1 MADRNSDTATITL
14 FDTYRGER
22 RALQP
27 IEAGRCRIY
36 CCGPT
41 VYDHCHLGHARS
53 YVSFDV
59 IRRYLV
65 HKGYDVTYI
74 SNITDV
80 DDKVIK
86 RAKWKGED
94 PLELSRKFTES
105 YFEDMGRLGVLLP
118 DFNPRVTDHIPEII
132 EVVEGLVKKGLAY
145 VSARGNVYFDLLKS
159 KDKIGVLSHQTVEA
173 LLEGSGTRVE
183 AEDDKR
189 FPLDFALW
197 KASEPDE
204 PGWESPWGRGRP
216 GWHIECS
223 VMSMKYCGGQLDIH
237 GAGMDLVFPH
247 HEAEIHQSECY
258 MGKEPFAKYWIHNGF
273 LTIDK
278 RKMSKSL
285 GNFFTIKE
293 VLERFSPKTIRF
305 FILNTQYR
313 RPIDFSDQ
321 HLEEAGKAH
330 DRIVNAIV
338 NARQALEKS
347 KDEGD
352 DLGLVEALK
361 DATKVFEES
370 MDDDFN
376 TREALAGVFVLARRI
391 NEALSKGTP
400 NKDAL
405 KGVLDFFVEIG
416 DVFAMFKEEAL
427 GGMAN
432 GKGPSDDDIIAL
444 LKKRE
449 EARKAKDWAKADE
462 IRDKL
467 KDLGITIEDHKDGVK
482 WRRN

>member
-1 MADRNSDTATITL
+1 MVLKVYNTL
-14 FDTYRGER
+14 TREMEEFE
-22 RALQP
+22 P
-27 IEAGRCRIY
+27 IDGKKVHIY
-36 CCGPT
+36 VCGPT

-86 RAKWKGED
+86 RAKWKGKD
-94 PLELSRKFTES
+94 PIELSREFAES
-105 YFEDMGRLGVLLP
+105 YFEDMERLGVLLP

-132 EVVEGLVKKGLAY
+132 EVVEGLVEKGMAY
-145 VSARGNVYFDLLKS
+145 VSTRGNVYFDLMKS

-173 LLEGSGTRVE
+173 LLEGSGSRVE
-183 AEDDKR
+183 TEDDKR

-223 VMSMKYCGGQLDIH
+223 VMSMKYGGGQLDIH
-237 GAGMDLVFPH
+237 GGGMDLVFPH

-258 MGKEPFAKYWIHNGF
+258 MGKGPFAKYWLHNGF

-330 DRIVNAIV
+330 DRIANSIV
-338 NARQALEKS
+338 NAREAIKKAS
-347 KDEGD
+347 DDGD
-352 DLGLVEALK
+352 DLGLGEAVK
-361 DATKVFEES
+361 EAKRIFEES

-376 TREALAGVFVLARRI
+376 TREALAGVFVLARKM

-400 NKDAL
+400 NKGAL
-405 KGVLDFFVEIG
+405 KDFLEFFADIG
-416 DVFAMFKEEAL
+416 DVFGMFKEEAL
-427 GGMAN
+427 GDQAE
-432 GKGPSDDDIIAL
+432 GKGPSDDEVVAM
-444 LKKRE
+444 LKERE
-449 EARKAKDWAKADE
+449 KARKAKDWAKADE
-462 IRDKL
+462 IRDRL
-467 KDLGITIEDHKDGVK
+467 KELGIIIEDHKDGVK
-482 WRRN
+482 WRRT

>member
-1 MADRNSDTATITL
+1 MVLKVYNTL
-14 FDTYRGER
+14 TREMEEFE
-22 RALQP
+22 P
-27 IEAGRCRIY
+27 INGKKVY
-36 CCGPT
+36 VYVCGPT

-59 IRRYLV
+59 IRRYLIY
-65 HKGYDVTYI
+65 KGYDVTYI

-105 YFEDMGRLGVLLP
+105 YFEDMGHLGILLP

-132 EVVEGLVKKGLAY
+132 EVVEGLIEKGMAY
-145 VSARGNVYFDLLKS
+145 VSTKGNVYFDLMKS

-183 AEDDKR
+183 VEDDKR
-189 FPLDFALW
+189 FQLDFALW
-197 KASEPDE
+197 KRSEPDE

-237 GAGMDLVFPH
+237 GGGMDLVFPH

-258 MGKEPFAKYWIHNGF
+258 MGKGPFAKYWIHNGF

-293 VLERFSPKTIRF
+293 VLERFTPKTIRF

-313 RPIDFSDQ
+313 RPIDFSDK

-330 DRIVNAIV
+330 DRIGNSIV
-338 NARQALEKS
+338 NARQAMEKAS
-347 KDEGD
+347 DQGD
-352 DLGLVEALK
+352 DLGLGEALK
-361 DATKVFEES
+361 EASKVFEES

-376 TREALAGVFVLARRI
+376 TREALAGVFVLARKI

-400 NKDAL
+400 NKGAL
-405 KGVLDFFVEIG
+405 KDVLDFFIDIG
-416 DVFAMFKEEAL
+416 DVFGMFKEEAL
-427 GGMAN
+427 DHMAE
-432 GKGPSDDDIIAL
+432 GIGPSDDEVVAM

-467 KDLGITIEDHKDGVK
+467 KELGIIIEDHKEGVR
-482 WRRN
+482 WRRA